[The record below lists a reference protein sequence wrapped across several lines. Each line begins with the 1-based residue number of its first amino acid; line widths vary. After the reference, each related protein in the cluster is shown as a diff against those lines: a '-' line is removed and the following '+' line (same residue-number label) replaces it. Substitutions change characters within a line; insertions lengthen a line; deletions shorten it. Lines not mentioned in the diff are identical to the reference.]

1 MNFPHSGP
9 VLGPMVYGCAIS
21 PIDNE
26 EELRKLGVAD
36 SKALTEAKRE
46 EIFDI
51 MNNDDSTKQVVAY
64 AISCLSAQYIS
75 TSMLKRCKHSL
86 NEISHEAAISLIQDA
101 LQAKVNVVE
110 IKVDTVGPKATYQ
123 SKLEKLF
130 PGISITVTEKADALF
145 PIVSAASIAAKVT
158 RDRRLKSWTFS
169 EPGVKIPADGYGSG
183 YPGDPN
189 TKKFLVDGLDPI
201 FGYPSLVRFSWKTAE
216 VLVDKHCVKA
226 ECSFHSFQM
235 GLRSWLSL
243 SGLLTLITA
252 YYIGHM
258 VNTFYKIY
266 SVPACQGSY
275 MCLKMNVNLPLAT
288 QRNGSLYMSFFFVS
302 KEFSGDDPHMAKWD
316 VRQRKLMSAYREPEQ
331 TFNLMKGEV
340 KKATPPVT
348 HIQSVLHIF
357 SLDSSP
363 DLWIRDLPEL
373 MSLLRWEDGIYYPI
387 LYVADLLSREKD
399 LVELKPENKT
409 ASITI
414 SYQPAPLGKIRFHR
428 MISSSL
434 AQLVELGFTRKDLED
449 VKGIFADTNL
459 YLLGVTVFV
468 SSIHLLFDIL
478 SFKNDISFWRG
489 RKSMVGL
496 STKALVWRCFSYT
509 VIFFY
514 LKDQETSLLVIVP
527 AGVSVLIEFWK
538 LKKALKVSFSWR
550 GLKFGAHSAEEAETD

>member
-1 MNFPHSGP
+1 
-9 VLGPMVYGCAIS
+9 
-21 PIDNE
+21 
-26 EELRKLGVAD
+26 
-36 SKALTEAKRE
+36 
-46 EIFDI
+46 
-51 MNNDDSTKQVVAY
+51 
-64 AISCLSAQYIS
+64 
-75 TSMLKRCKHSL
+75 
-86 NEISHEAAISLIQDA
+86 
-101 LQAKVNVVE
+101 
-110 IKVDTVGPKATYQ
+110 
-123 SKLEKLF
+123 
-130 PGISITVTEKADALF
+130 
-145 PIVSAASIAAKVT
+145 
-158 RDRRLKSWTFS
+158 
-169 EPGVKIPADGYGSG
+169 
-183 YPGDPN
+183 
-189 TKKFLVDGLDPI
+189 
-201 FGYPSLVRFSWKTAE
+201 
-216 VLVDKHCVKA
+216 
-226 ECSFHSFQM
+226 M

-275 MCLKMNVNLPLAT
+275 MCLKPLIPVGKDGKCPPIQLRVYASAYSESLGKLVKVVNDFQLMEPQEIEMSVNLPLAT

-302 KEFSGDDPHMAKWD
+302 KDFSGDDPHMAKWD
-316 VRQRKLMSAYREPEQ
+316 VHQRKLMSAYREPEQ

-340 KKATPPVT
+340 KKASPPVT
-348 HIQSVLHIF
+348 HIQSVIHIF

-363 DLWIRDLPEL
+363 DLWIRELPEL

-414 SYQPAPLGKIRFHR
+414 SYQPAPVGKIRFHR

-434 AQLVELGFTRKDLED
+434 SQLIELGFTRKDLED

-468 SSIHLLFDIL
+468 SSLHLLFDIL

-550 GLKFGAHSAEEAETD
+550 GLKFGAHSAEEAETDAFDNEAMKYLAWLMTPLCIGGAIYR